1 MKDVY
6 KFAWWKAGE
15 VAAFLSRIQ
24 ETVSTSVCLAQGPF
38 LLRGPPVCPA
48 LYQALLV
55 YLESG
60 AHRRVRAHP
69 YTYSIRHTVQRGFQD
84 GSIQRGFQVGSPN
97 RLVSYLGR
105 LLGGGESA
113 EMYSTQE
120 AGDISGDCSSYGQG
134 RAGSLH
140 I

>member
-1 MKDVY
+1 M
-6 KFAWWKAGE
+6 E
-15 VAAFLSRIQ
+15 SRRGSSIPKQ
-24 ETVSTSVCLAQGPF
+24 DTGNSEYFCVSGPGAVPAQGAPCVPSTVPGF
-38 LLRGPPVCPA
+38 AGVPGKWC
-48 LYQALLV
+48 
-55 YLESG
+55 
-60 AHRRVRAHP
+60 HRRVRAHP

-84 GSIQRGFQVGSPN
+84 GSIQREFQVGSPN